1 MGKRLMMKAYEELI
15 LEGFAPRIDEDEH
28 VQYIFVPEFGYIDDI
43 EEIEEGLRITFSDGF
58 VYEIRH

>member
-1 MGKRLMMKAYEELI
+1 MDKRLMMKAYEELI
-15 LEGFAPRIDEDEH
+15 LEGFVPRLDEDEH

-58 VYEIRH
+58 VYEIV

>member
-1 MGKRLMMKAYEELI
+1 MDKRLMMKAYEELI
-15 LEGFAPRIDEDEH
+15 LEGFVPRIDEDEH
-28 VQYIFVPEFGYIDDI
+28 AQYIFVPELGYIDDI

>member
-15 LEGFAPRIDEDEH
+15 LEGFVPRIDEDEH
-28 VQYIFVPEFGYIDDI
+28 VQYIFVSEFGYIDDI

-58 VYEIRH
+58 VYEIIH

>member
-1 MGKRLMMKAYEELI
+1 MMKAYEELI
-15 LEGFAPRIDEDEH
+15 HEGFVPRIDEDEH
-28 VQYIFVPEFGYIDDI
+28 VQSRFVPEFDDI

>member
-1 MGKRLMMKAYEELI
+1 MDKRLMMKAYEELI
-15 LEGFAPRIDEDEH
+15 LEGFVPRVDEH

-58 VYEIRH
+58 VYEIRY